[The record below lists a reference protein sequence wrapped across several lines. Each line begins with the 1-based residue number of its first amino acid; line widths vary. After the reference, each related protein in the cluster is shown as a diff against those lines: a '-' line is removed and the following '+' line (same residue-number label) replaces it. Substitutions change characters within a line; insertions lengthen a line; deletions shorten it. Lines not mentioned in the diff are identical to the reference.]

1 MKYCF
6 DFDNTLYNLQAPSDA
21 CVDKFIKEDI
31 NKEEFFNLTRKY
43 NEEMFPLQQ
52 AGKLTYHYVLV
63 TRIHKACEDLGV
75 DTSQFDVEEF
85 IQYYQESQN
94 KIQISDLYKEYF
106 TNTKNE
112 IAILTNGDHKRQTEK
127 LTAAGVLEYIP
138 HDHVFTSGQ
147 LGYPK
152 PDARIFQKMAQNLH
166 SSCEEWTYIGDNYE
180 VDMVGAKGAGLR
192 TIHFNRHH
200 LIEGDCSDYVVYSE
214 QELIDLLK
222 KLEDVA

>member
-21 CVDKFIKEDI
+21 CVERFIKEDI
-31 NKEEFFNLTRKY
+31 DKEEFFNLTRKY

-63 TRIHKACEDLGV
+63 TRIQKACEDLNV
-75 DTSQFDVEEF
+75 DYNQFDVEDF

-94 KIQISDLYKEYF
+94 KIQISDLYKDFF
-106 TNTKNE
+106 THTKSE

-127 LTAAGVLEYIP
+127 LTGAGILNYVDA
-138 HDHVFTSGQ
+138 DHVFTSGQ

-152 PDARIFQKMAQNLH
+152 PDIRIFQKMAELLH
-166 SSCEEWTYIGDNYE
+166 SNIEDWTYIGDNYE
-180 VDMVGAKGAGLR
+180 VDMIGAKNAGMR

-200 LIEGDCSDYVVYSE
+200 LIEGECSDYTVYSE

-222 KLEDVA
+222 KLEDVD